1 MTAQGVDWIIPCP
14 YCGIPS
20 HLHTV
25 GIGPDG
31 GLVHHCQMCGPRELG
46 IKEVAIAWARG
57 EAVAERLRDEGIF
70 YSETAIEPMFRDAEG
85 RWYGVWTRERI
96 RPNPVPAG
104 CCDRFGRDDRY
115 YRQEESR

>member
-1 MTAQGVDWIIPCP
+1 MTVQGVDWIIPCP

-46 IKEVAIAWARG
+46 IREVAIAWARG
-57 EAVAERLRDEGIF
+57 EAISERLRDEGIF
-70 YSETAIEPMFRDAEG
+70 YAETAIEPMFRDSEG
-85 RWYGVWTRERI
+85 RWFGKWTRSRVH
-96 RPNPVPAG
+96 PNPVPVG
-104 CCDRFGRDDRY
+104 CCDRFGKDDLLLRG
-115 YRQEESR
+115 EGA

>member
-1 MTAQGVDWIIPCP
+1 MSLQGVDWIIPCP

-57 EAVAERLRDEGIF
+57 EALSRRLRESTVR
-70 YSETAIEPMFRDAEG
+70 YPEQALEPMFRDAEG
-85 RWYGVWTRERI
+85 RWYGIWTRERI
-96 RPNPVPAG
+96 RPNPVPVG
-104 CCDRFGRDDRY
+104 CCDRFGKDDFLFRG
-115 YRQEESR
+115 EGA

>member
-1 MTAQGVDWIIPCP
+1 MTAEGVDWIIPCP

-57 EAVAERLRDEGIF
+57 EAVAGRLRDEGIF

-85 RWYGVWTRERI
+85 RWYGAWTRERI
-96 RPNPVPAG
+96 HPNPMPVG
-104 CCDRFGRDDRY
+104 CCDRFGKDDFLFRG
-115 YRQEESR
+115 EGA